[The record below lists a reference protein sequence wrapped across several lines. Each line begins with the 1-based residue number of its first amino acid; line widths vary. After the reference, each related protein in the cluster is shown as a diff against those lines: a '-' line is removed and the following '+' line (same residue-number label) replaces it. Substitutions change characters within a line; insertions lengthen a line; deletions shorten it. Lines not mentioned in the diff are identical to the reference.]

1 MPRAPPLQLAK
12 WRERIGTEMEFAERF
27 AEHQEGMLTD
37 EDRAEMERLSQVY
50 TILYNYYTTIRRS
63 ILYYT
68 TNILLY

>member
-37 EDRAEMERLSQVY
+37 EDRAEIERLSQVY
-50 TILYNYYTTIRRS
+50 TILYNY
-63 ILYYT
+63 
-68 TNILLY
+68 